1 MLKTAAYLRTH
12 AFRVAEDFRQNRD
25 EGATAT
31 EYGLLVTFIAFGIVI
46 AVTLFGEALGTFFGR
61 LTTEVGSWNPGG
73 AP

>member
-12 AFRVAEDFRQNRD
+12 AFRVAENMRDRKD

-31 EYGLLVTFIAFGIVI
+31 EYGLLVTFIAFGIV
-46 AVTLFGEALGTFFGR
+46 AAATLFGEALADFFGR
-61 LTTEVGSWNPGG
+61 LVSAVDGWDPA